1 MSSFLTFFW
10 KKVSSLLYPALCVSL
25 FIIFYACGDTGQSP
39 SDTGSISFNVEWIGA
54 PTIKDAAGPVATRAF
69 DCIAADVSLVE
80 ATVYDQNYSLLAS
93 GGPWNCNDHSG
104 RIDNVPIGFNY
115 IIEII
120 GKNPSGD
127 TIYQGEQ
134 TGINVYTGQTTNA
147 GTISVS
153 FIFSVSSPTFVSATA
168 EDGQVTLNWDSV
180 SEATSYNIYWSTS
193 SGVTIGIGTKISDVT
208 SPYTHTGQTNGTT
221 YYYVVTAANSYGES
235 GLSNEVSA
243 TPGTAPSAPANL
255 TATPSVWTNNN
266 SFSIDWT
273 NPSDVIGIAGAY
285 YKLDAVPESN
295 TDGTYTTD
303 KPFNTSAT
311 VEGGEDI
318 YVWLVDE
325 NGNTDYNNNSS
336 TTLYY
341 DAALPSNPTSA
352 SGYNSSSK
360 TTLLTSD
367 NWYNYTNPYF
377 EWTDAS
383 DGSSGIVGYYVY
395 FGTDSSADPATSGTI
410 QTDAYYSVTDALVSG
425 STYYLLIN
433 TKDNAGNI
441 ATSTYQ
447 AFIYK
452 YDSTLPTNPT
462 STSGYN
468 SSSKTTLLTSDNW
481 YNYTNPYFEWTDAS
495 DGSSGIVGYYVYFGT
510 DSSADPATSGTIQTD
525 AYYSVTDALV
535 SGSTYYLLINTK
547 DNAGNIATSTYQAFI
562 YKYDSTLPTNPTST
576 SGYSSSSKTTSL
588 TSGNSYTYQNPYFEW
603 AGASDSGSN
612 IAGYYVYFGGVLVL
626 FSDDFPSTTIDTSK
640 WTNNG
645 ASINDVGNNE
655 TSGSY
660 SLDVEGA
667 ESIESIAINL
677 SGYTTGNVTLSY
689 YYERTGGGDVME
701 SGENF
706 YLEYFNNS
714 GSWVILKTYDYQS
727 GSTTSYTQ
735 ETITLPDEAFHSG
748 FKIRYRNT
756 GTSGGYDDYFVD
768 DVVIEGTSP
777 GTFQTNSNYEVTN
790 AMVYGSIYYLIIKT
804 IDEAGNV
811 STNNYMSFT
820 YEYIGPTTEG
830 FESGDFSHLA
840 WITGGDDSWQVTSNY
855 AYNGSY
861 AAEAP
866 VSIGNNQSSYLE
878 ITLNCQSV
886 GNISFWFKVSSESTF
901 DYLRFKIDGTEKGKW
916 SGELD
921 WAQAT
926 FPVNSG
932 TYTFK
937 WEYTKDVSLSIESD
951 TAWIDDIV
959 FW

>member
-352 SGYNSSSK
+352 
-360 TTLLTSD
+360 
-367 NWYNYTNPYF
+367 
-377 EWTDAS
+377 
-383 DGSSGIVGYYVY
+383 
-395 FGTDSSADPATSGTI
+395 
-410 QTDAYYSVTDALVSG
+410 
-425 STYYLLIN
+425 
-433 TKDNAGNI
+433 
-441 ATSTYQ
+441 
-447 AFIYK
+447 
-452 YDSTLPTNPT
+452 
-462 STSGYN
+462 SGYN